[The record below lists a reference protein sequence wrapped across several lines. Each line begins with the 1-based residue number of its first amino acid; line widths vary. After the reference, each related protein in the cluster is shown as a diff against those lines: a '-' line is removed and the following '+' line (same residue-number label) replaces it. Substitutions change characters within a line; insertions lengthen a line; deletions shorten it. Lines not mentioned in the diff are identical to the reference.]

1 MDQHEIDC
9 IFRNCDR
16 FLAHHYPRSPR
27 QILLDL
33 AAALDEDVIPD
44 TYGSGEVIESLETRV
59 AELLGKEAAV
69 FLPSGTMAQ
78 QIALR
83 IWTTRS
89 GIPTVAMHPRNHLD
103 AFEHHAYEILHN
115 LRGIRAGSPNR
126 ILTLED
132 LQAIPEPIGA
142 ILLELPQRE
151 LGSILPDWDEL
162 VSIAEWARSRS
173 IPLHMDG
180 ARLWE
185 SQPFYGRGYVDISA
199 NFDSVY
205 VSFYK
210 TLGALSG
217 AALAGPADVIAE
229 AKLWQHRHGGRQIR
243 AFPAIVSAQL
253 ALDQRLDRMA
263 AYHDK
268 TVRLA
273 AALRGHPDIEVTP
286 DPPHTN
292 MVHIYL
298 RGDADRMIDAAIATA
313 ADTGVFLTRR
323 LGDSPRPAWQKL
335 ELTVGDATLDLPDD
349 TIRNL
354 FDQWLARA
362 HQR

>member
-1 MDQHEIDC
+1 MDQHEIE
-9 IFRNCDR
+9 RVYRQCDR
-16 FLAHHYPRSPR
+16 FLGHHYPCSPK
-27 QILLDL
+27 QTLLDL
-33 AAALDEDVIPD
+33 AATVDDDALPD
-44 TYGSGEVIESLETRV
+44 TYGAGELIESLEARI

-103 AFEHHAYEILHN
+103 AFEHHAYEILHGM
-115 LRGIRAGSPNR
+115 RGIRTGSPNR
-126 ILTLED
+126 LLTLDD
-132 LQAIPEPIGA
+132 LKAIPEPIGA
-142 ILLELPQRE
+142 LLLELPQRE
-151 LGSILPDWDEL
+151 LGSILPDWDDL
-162 VSIAEWARSRS
+162 VAIAEWARSRA

-185 SQPFYGRGYVDISA
+185 SQPFYGRSYAEICA

-217 AALAGPADVIAE
+217 AALAGPDDLIAE
-229 AKLWQHRHGGRQIR
+229 ARLWQHRHGGRLIR
-243 AFPAIVSAQL
+243 AYPAVVSAAL

-268 TVRLA
+268 TIGIAV
-273 AALRGHPDIEVTP
+273 ALRDHPDIEVTP

-292 MVHIYL
+292 MLHIYL
-298 RGDADRMIDAAIATA
+298 RGDRDRLIDAAIATA
-313 ADTGVFLTRR
+313 ADTGVFLTQR
-323 LGDSPRPAWQKL
+323 LGESPRPAWQKL
-335 ELTVGDATLDLPDD
+335 ELTVGDAALDLPDD
-349 TIRNL
+349 TIRSL

-362 HQR
+362 KQP